1 MKQISLTLLLALA
14 SLGAI
19 AQGVTTT
26 VLGTAN
32 YPEGTQVKLSLF
44 EPYQRDNT
52 AIDSTVVKDGKF
64 EFRNVETKTGGHIA
78 VLYFGGQ
85 GGSDFIFLEG
95 GTVNVKCNDDTAGQ
109 YYEVGGTPSNDAF
122 NAMRQDIKQVAFAL
136 HKIAE
141 EYEAAS
147 DEAVKK
153 TFQKEYIALQE
164 VQDSIMRIHVL
175 RNPNTYL
182 AAFLL
187 PQLFYNMPADEIEKV
202 LVQLPADSK
211 DDARIKRIA
220 EQVERQ
226 KPTLPGKTYLDF
238 ELNTPGGKKVKLS
251 DYVGRHKLVLVDF
264 WASWC
269 GPCRAD
275 MPEVVQLYKTY
286 RKKGLEIVGV
296 SLDNKADAWQKA
308 IGDLGIT
315 WPQMSDLQGWKC
327 AAATLYGVNS
337 IPATVLIGKDGVIV
351 DRNLRGDKLKQKV
364 ADLLK

>member
-14 SLGAI
+14 MLGAQ
-19 AQGVTTT
+19 AQRVTTT
-26 VLGTAN
+26 VSGTATGFA
-32 YPEGTQVKLSLF
+32 EGTLVKLFLF
-44 EPYQRDNT
+44 EPNQRDNT
-52 AIDSTVVKDGKF
+52 LLDSVKLADGRF
-64 EFRNVETKTGGHIA
+64 EFKEIGTEPGRFAA
-78 VLYFGGQ
+78 VVAV
-85 GGSDFIFLEG
+85 GSEESNLIFLEG
-95 GTVNVKCNDDTAGQ
+95 GTVKVTCNAGAT
-109 YYEVGGTPSNDAF
+109 EKITVGGTPSNDALA
-122 NAMRQDIKQVAFAL
+122 AMSQECHPYAVAL
-136 HKIAE
+136 HEIAE
-141 EYEAAS
+141 KYEATS
-147 DEAVKK
+147 DEATKK
-153 TFQKEYIALQE
+153 KLQKEYMALQE

-286 RKKGLEIVGV
+286 KKKGLEIVGV